1 MTDEDT
7 CEKFHLS
14 FERFVP
20 PSFLFR
26 EKVSPAL
33 FQETKRNEGSWSLA
47 HPVRRVGFYF
57 FKKVVWHEVVWLL
70 ILMLLHCLSY
80 MKHLICR
87 TICFWYLYVN
97 HMNAPW
103 LTKKKGIYPI
113 YMRPRSCCTTRWS
126 GRFQRQSIA
135 PTFWRWCTSP
145 LALSDNKLASATS
158 FDSTR

>member
-1 MTDEDT
+1 MPYAFGGLLLTYKIFIFVMTDEDT

-103 LTKKKGIYPI
+103 LTKKKE
-113 YMRPRSCCTTRWS
+113 
-126 GRFQRQSIA
+126 SIQYICALAHAA
-135 PTFWRWCTSP
+135 PLDGVEIPKAEHSP
-145 LALSDNKLASATS
+145 NLLEVVH
-158 FDSTR
+158 